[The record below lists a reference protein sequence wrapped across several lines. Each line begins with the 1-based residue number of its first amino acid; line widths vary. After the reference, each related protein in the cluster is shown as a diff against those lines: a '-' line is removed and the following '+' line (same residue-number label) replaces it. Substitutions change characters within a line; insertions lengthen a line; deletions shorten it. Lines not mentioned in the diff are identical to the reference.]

1 VVPREAACD
10 CAYLGHTRY
19 YSTRNRIDTRIIE
32 RQKITA
38 DSTGGYGERKRPD
51 ISPPND
57 PAAQPLKTFRVMPLP
72 PLIERMDAGYVSR
85 EAQGRTQSAS
95 LGRAMT

>member
-1 VVPREAACD
+1 MQYALLFSDLQLILA
-10 CAYLGHTRY
+10 LMT
-19 YSTRNRIDTRIIE
+19 
-32 RQKITA
+32 
-38 DSTGGYGERKRPD
+38 
-51 ISPPND
+51 D
-57 PAAQPLKTFRVMPLP
+57 PAAQPLKTFWVMPLP